1 MRVLPLC
8 NYLQIAAVDGR
19 NQLESAKQE
28 LHPFQ
33 RRCADLMEKL
43 LQR

>member
-1 MRVLPLC
+1 MHDLLLC
-8 NYLQIAAVDGR
+8 NYLQIVAAVGH
-19 NQLESAKQE
+19 NLLESAKQE
-28 LHPFQ
+28 LHLFQ